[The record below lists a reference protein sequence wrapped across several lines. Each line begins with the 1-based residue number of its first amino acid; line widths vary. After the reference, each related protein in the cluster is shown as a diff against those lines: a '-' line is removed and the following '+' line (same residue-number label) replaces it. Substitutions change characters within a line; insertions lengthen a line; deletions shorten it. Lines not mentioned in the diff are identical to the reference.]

1 MPQVQFGLSSYERP
15 KGDMPA
21 LPVRNMVLE
30 QAPTEARG
38 IVLQSR
44 PGLEEYG
51 ISMGS
56 GPIRA
61 LFMRDLVLDSELFGV
76 SSGSLYRGADVIGPI
91 SGIGPVSMAGNEIG
105 LMTTAGASAYY
116 YNGTVLNRVE
126 FPDNATVAHV
136 SVGGSRYW
144 FVRKDTGKLYWTDAL
159 ESDVEALDFL
169 TAESL
174 PDRLLQTLW
183 IDGGLIAFGAE
194 SIEFFQQ
201 TGNPDL
207 PIKPLINMVV
217 EKGIKATNCATAIG
231 HTFAAVTSENTV
243 IYQRE
248 QTIISNPGL
257 QARIE
262 ASSECSLFT
271 FLLDGDEFLAL
282 RLDDETQVWN
292 PRTQLWSEFAS
303 YGHSNWLV
311 TCAAGNIMGAETGE
325 MVVWGAAHLDL
336 GSVLER
342 RVAFGFPI
350 DGRGLKINNLRARC
364 NVGQSPFLTGQY
376 AEPKIEMRLS
386 DDAGQTFD
394 EWEAESLGAQ
404 GEYRTLPEW
413 RALGLASYPAFYG
426 ELRVTDPV
434 DWRLSDITVNE
445 PGGGR

>member
-1 MPQVQFGLSSYERP
+1 MRVQFGLSSYERP

-21 LPVRNMVLE
+21 LPVRNMVVE
-30 QAPTEARG
+30 QAPTEEG
-38 IVLQSR
+38 GVVLQSR
-44 PGLEEYG
+44 PGLEDRG
-51 ISMGS
+51 VSMGA
-56 GPIRA
+56 GPVRA
-61 LFMRDLVLDSELFGV
+61 LFMRDLVLESELFGV
-76 SSGSLYRGADVIGPI
+76 SSGSLYQGSTLIGAI

-105 LMTTAGASAYY
+105 LMTTAGSSAYF
-116 YNGTVLNRVE
+116 YNGTVLNPVE

-159 ESDVEALDFL
+159 QSDVEALDFL

-174 PDRLLQTLW
+174 PDRLYMTLW

-201 TGNPDL
+201 TGDSEL
-207 PIKPLINMVV
+207 PIRPLINMVI
-217 EKGIKATNCATAIG
+217 EKGIRGVNCATAIG
-231 HTFAAVTSENTV
+231 HTFAAVTNENTV
-243 IYQRE
+243 IYQSE

-262 ASSECSLFT
+262 ASTDCSLFT

-303 YGHSNWLV
+303 YGETNWIV
-311 TCAAGNIMGAETGE
+311 TCSAGGIMGAESGQTLRWSTGHQD
-325 MVVWGAAHLDL
+325 MG
-336 GSVLER
+336 GVLER
-342 RVAFGFPI
+342 KIAFGFPLDGGGVII
-350 DGRGLKINNLRARC
+350 DNLRARC

-376 AEPKIEMRLS
+376 ASPQIEMRLS
-386 DDAGQTFD
+386 DDAGQTFGD
-394 EWEAESLGAQ
+394 WEAVSLGEQ
-404 GEYRTLPEW
+404 GEYRTMPEW
-413 RALGLASYPAFYG
+413 RALGMASYPAFYG

-434 DWRLSDITVNE
+434 DFRLSGITVNE
-445 PGGGR
+445 PKGGR